1 MSKVEHERER
11 ASEHILFC
19 ARVRSKV
26 AKQKSDNT
34 REALLRPRFLVEDL
48 PSWAGD
54 WPDVLFVARLH
65 NAMALART
73 VKSFAS
79 APVRAALFNAAVTF
93 APIAG
98 LKTKIRRAK
107 SRRLSRLNPVRI
119 LRLPRKC
126 TMSQAPAMRHT
137 QKLAAWQVHGV

>member
-1 MSKVEHERER
+1 RRTGIKTMSKVEHERER

-79 APVRAALFNAAVTF
+79 APVARSAIQRCGNVRADRWTED
-93 APIAG
+93 
-98 LKTKIRRAK
+98 
-107 SRRLSRLNPVRI
+107 
-119 LRLPRKC
+119 
-126 TMSQAPAMRHT
+126 
-137 QKLAAWQVHGV
+137 